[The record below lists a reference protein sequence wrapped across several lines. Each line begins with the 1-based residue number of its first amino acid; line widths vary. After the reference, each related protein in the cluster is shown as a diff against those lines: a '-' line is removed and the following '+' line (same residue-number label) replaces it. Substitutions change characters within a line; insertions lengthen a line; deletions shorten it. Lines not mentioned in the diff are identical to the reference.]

1 MHVRRTPTGRG
12 TTGRPA
18 SGRSTTARGASSRS
32 RRLLTGALVVTGLVA
47 ALGVSGA
54 AGLEPVRGAAATV
67 LGPLERLLGPGD
79 DEASAARAE
88 AAALSTRLAAA
99 QREVAALHGSAG
111 ILETP
116 ALAGA
121 RLVPARVVAV
131 GAPGPAGPER
141 VTIDAGSRD
150 GVEVDRTVVAAR
162 GLVGRVVS
170 VAPWTSDVLLLG
182 SPDLTV
188 GVRVGPRGVLGEASG
203 AALAGGA
210 RPGPGLLSFALVDRG
225 AATAGDVVTTLGSV
239 GDRPFVPG
247 IAVGHGE
254 HRAHRRRPA
263 GPHRHRH
270 PGGRHHLARRR
281 RGGAHA
287 GAHRTPP
294 GRDGHRMTAR
304 VASLLRGLAVL
315 GAVLLVVTLGV
326 RHVPVVP
333 DLVLVLVVAWA
344 LLRGPV
350 VGAGVGLAAG
360 WLLDLV
366 PPGSAHLGVQA
377 LTYAVAGAFAGRLR
391 VEGPVAAPRVAL
403 VALGASAVVE
413 GVGVLSALAVGAP
426 VDLGGVAVQCVLTAT
441 VAALVVPLVVAA
453 ERGLARRR
461 FG

>member
-12 TTGRPA
+12 ASGRPA
-18 SGRSTTARGASSRS
+18 SGRSTTARGSSTRA
-32 RRLLTGALVVTGLVA
+32 RRLLTGALVVTGLVV

-54 AGLEPVRGAAATV
+54 AGLEPMRGAAATV
-67 LGPLERLLGPGD
+67 LGPFERLLGPGA

-150 GVEVDRTVVAAR
+150 GVEVDRTVVAAQ

-170 VAPWTSDVLLLG
+170 VAPWTSDVLLVG

-225 AATAGDVVTTLGSV
+225 AATVGDVVTTLGSV

-247 IAVGHGE
+247 IAVGTVSTVHTGVG
-254 HRAHRRRPA
+254 RLAPTGTLAPA
-263 GPHRHRH
+263 VDTTS
-270 PGGRHHLARRR
+270 LDVVAVVL
-281 RGGAHA
+281 
-287 GAHRTPP
+287 TP
-294 GRDGHRMTAR
+294 GRTAPR
-304 VASLLRGLAVL
+304 
-315 GAVLLVVTLGV
+315 
-326 RHVPVVP
+326 
-333 DLVLVLVVAWA
+333 
-344 LLRGPV
+344 
-350 VGAGVGLAAG
+350 
-360 WLLDLV
+360 
-366 PPGSAHLGVQA
+366 
-377 LTYAVAGAFAGRLR
+377 
-391 VEGPVAAPRVAL
+391 PVA
-403 VALGASAVVE
+403 
-413 GVGVLSALAVGAP
+413 
-426 VDLGGVAVQCVLTAT
+426 T
-441 VAALVVPLVVAA
+441 VT
-453 ERGLARRR
+453 G
-461 FG
+461 